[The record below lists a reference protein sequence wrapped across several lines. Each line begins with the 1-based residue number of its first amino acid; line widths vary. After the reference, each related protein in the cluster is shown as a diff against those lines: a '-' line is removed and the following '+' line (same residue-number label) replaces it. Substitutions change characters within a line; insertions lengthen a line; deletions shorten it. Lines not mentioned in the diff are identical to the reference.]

1 MREQNVIQLDKLGR
15 LDMAPLW
22 PPFPYEDSNDLRI
35 ICSDGQIHGSSLLL
49 AAASPFLC
57 HLLDNNE
64 KEDQVLILPDIKLIL
79 VEALL
84 CLVHSGITSV
94 SLEDQAEDVIRLA
107 KALELPTLTQDHNT
121 DKPLEDQLLRSNEK
135 PSKDKVNVVTRLAK
149 AMHLPVLTNNHHNTE
164 KPPDLSLCGI
174 KKEDLTKMLLD
185 NQTLIQ
191 DENEDMPEEID
202 LLKAEKNIVKKMF
215 REIEEVAPVQAF
227 ETKVCAPKCSKPAQH
242 SKLKRPPDYCE
253 KPLKDIAK
261 RKWGKKTKCHPCHYC
276 EKAFF
281 SKAQLQDHEKKHEGS
296 PGYCCDSCG
305 KAFYRKDC
313 LTIHTKSVH
322 FGERKFTCQTC
333 GKKFI
338 NNYKLERH
346 LQTHQVLTVA
356 ARKLQRKKAASV
368 SLLKVELVDAYR

>member
-1 MREQNVIQLDKLGR
+1 
-15 LDMAPLW
+15 MAPLW
-22 PPFPYEDSNDLRI
+22 PPFPNEDSNDLRI
-35 ICSDGQIHGSSLLL
+35 ICLDGNTHGSSLLL

-57 HLLDNNE
+57 NLLDHIE
-64 KEDQVLILPDIKLIL
+64 KEDQVLIIPDTKLSS

-84 CLVHSGITSV
+84 CLVQSGVTNFR
-94 SLEDQAEDVIRLA
+94 LEAQAEDVIRLA
-107 KALELPTLTQDHNT
+107 KALQLPTLTQDHNAV
-121 DKPLEDQLLRSNEK
+121 KPLKDQALGSYDK
-135 PSKDKVNVVTRLAK
+135 PSKDKAEGITKLAK
-149 AMHLPVLTNNHHNTE
+149 ALQQSVWTHHHDKDKPSEFGICGVQE
-164 KPPDLSLCGI
+164 KDM
-174 KKEDLTKMLLD
+174 KKMMLE
-185 NQTLIQ
+185 NQTLTQ
-191 DENEDMPEEID
+191 DQNGDKPVEFG
-202 LLKAEKNIVKKMF
+202 LFKAEKNIVKKML
-215 REIEEVAPVQAF
+215 IDNEEVSPVSAF
-227 ETKVCAPKCSKPAQH
+227 ERELCSSKHNKPTQH
-242 SKLKRPPDYCE
+242 STLKRPPDHFE
-253 KPLKDIAK
+253 KPSKDIAK

-281 SKAQLQDHEKKHEGS
+281 SKAQLQDHIKKHEGS

-346 LQTHQVLTVA
+346 LQTHRVLTVA
-356 ARKLQRKKAASV
+356 AKKIQRKKAASV